1 MTMNDGK
8 SGAMSSEINVTSMI
22 DLLLVLLIIF
32 MLIVPVMPRGE
43 SVRLPQPARE
53 DGSRSDAIILELLK
67 GSDGS
72 VGFRINQYEVSPAD
86 LPGRLD
92 ALYANRSERVL
103 FLKGDDRLAFNQVAE
118 VIDVAHSAGV
128 DRIGLVTPK
137 IEAGD

>member
-8 SGAMSSEINVTSMI
+8 SGAMSSEINVTPMI

-86 LPGRLD
+86 LPGRLA